1 MAKPQALSSA
11 YSLIVS
17 PLTSWHILYMLNQFD
32 RHEMDAIVGE
42 DPWEQDETPKWAD
55 CDKSV
60 TNFDDQR
67 PNSISKC
74 LKSRTVTGGSIRRFH
89 LLPVNVYLQ
98 ASDRDT
104 TDRHAL
110 TLPSE

>member
-1 MAKPQALSSA
+1 
-11 YSLIVS
+11 
-17 PLTSWHILYMLNQFD
+17 
-32 RHEMDAIVGE
+32 MDAIVGE

-67 PNSISKC
+67 PDSISKC

-89 LLPVNVYLQ
+89 LLPVNVNLH
-98 ASDRDT
+98 AGNKGIIDRQS
-104 TDRHAL
+104 L
-110 TLPSE
+110 TWPSE